1 MRVLSVAGPCQLS
14 LGLSDLPVA
23 GCRWQ
28 ALPEENRGQVLAL
41 LARLIAKG
49 ALADPDSCVAEEV
62 GDA

>member
-1 MRVLSVAGPCQLS
+1 MRVLRVAGPCQLS

-23 GCRWQ
+23 VCRWQ

-41 LARLIAKG
+41 LARMIAKG
-49 ALADPDSCVAEEV
+49 AVVDPDSYVVLEA

>member
-1 MRVLSVAGPCQLS
+1 V
-14 LGLSDLPVA
+14 PVS

-28 ALPEENRGQVLAL
+28 ALPEENRCQVLAL

-49 ALADPDSCVAEEV
+49 ALVDPDSYVAVEA

>member
-1 MRVLSVAGPCQLS
+1 MRVLRVAGPCQLS

-28 ALPEENRGQVLAL
+28 VLSEENGGQVLAL
-41 LARLIAKG
+41 LARMIAKG
-49 ALADPDSCVAEEV
+49 AVVDPDSHVALEA

>member
-1 MRVLSVAGPCQLS
+1 LRVLRVAGPCQLS

-41 LARLIAKG
+41 LARMIAKG
-49 ALADPDSCVAEEV
+49 AVVDPDSYVALEG

>member
-1 MRVLSVAGPCQLS
+1 MRVLRVAAPCQLP
-14 LGLSDLPVA
+14 LGLLDLPTS

-28 ALPEENRGQVLAL
+28 AMPEDIRCQVLAL

-49 ALADPDSCVAEEV
+49 ALVDPESRVVVEV

>member
-1 MRVLSVAGPCQLS
+1 LRVLRVAGPCQLS

-28 ALPEENRGQVLAL
+28 TLPEENRGQVLAL

-49 ALADPDSCVAEEV
+49 AVVDPDSCVALEAD
-62 GDA
+62 DA

>member
-1 MRVLSVAGPCQLS
+1 MRVLRVAGPCQLS

-28 ALPEENRGQVLAL
+28 VLPEENRGQVLAL
-41 LARLIAKG
+41 LARMIAKG
-49 ALADPDSCVAEEV
+49 AVVDPDSHVGLEA

>member
-1 MRVLSVAGPCQLS
+1 LRVLRVAGPCQLS

-49 ALADPDSCVAEEV
+49 AVVDPDSYVALEA

>member
-1 MRVLSVAGPCQLS
+1 MRVLRVAGPCQLS

-28 ALPEENRGQVLAL
+28 ALPEKNRGQVLAL
-41 LARLIAKG
+41 LARMIAKG
-49 ALADPDSCVAEEV
+49 AVIDADSCVVLEA

>member
-1 MRVLSVAGPCQLS
+1 MRVLRVAGPCQLS

-28 ALPEENRGQVLAL
+28 TLPEENRGQVLAL

-49 ALADPDSCVAEEV
+49 AVVDPDSCVAVEAD
-62 GDA
+62 DA

>member
-1 MRVLSVAGPCQLS
+1 MRVLRVAGPCQLS

-41 LARLIAKG
+41 LARMIAKG
-49 ALADPDSCVAEEV
+49 AVIGADSCVALEA
-62 GDA
+62 GDG

>member
-1 MRVLSVAGPCQLS
+1 LRVLRVAGPCQLS

-28 ALPEENRGQVLAL
+28 ALPEESRGQVLAL
-41 LARLIAKG
+41 LVRMIAKG
-49 ALADPDSCVAEEV
+49 AVVDPDSYVALEA

>member
-1 MRVLSVAGPCQLS
+1 
-14 LGLSDLPVA
+14 LPVA

-41 LARLIAKG
+41 LARMIAKG
-49 ALADPDSCVAEEV
+49 ALVDADSCVALEA

>member
-1 MRVLSVAGPCQLS
+1 
-14 LGLSDLPVA
+14 LPVA

-41 LARLIAKG
+41 LARMIAKG
-49 ALADPDSCVAEEV
+49 AVVDPDSYVALEA

>member
-1 MRVLSVAGPCQLS
+1 MRVLRVAAPYQLP
-14 LGLSDLPVA
+14 LGLLDLPTS

-28 ALPEENRGQVLAL
+28 AMPEDIRCQVLAL

-49 ALADPDSCVAEEV
+49 ALVDPESRVVVEV